1 MSEYA
6 IALSEATETAVA
18 AGELIRQKIGSEFW
32 HGFKACPADM
42 VTEVDRQAEE
52 LITSRLKKSYPDWSL
67 VAEEAYSDVCSEAK
81 NCPTWYIDPLDGT
94 TNFVFGIPFCCV
106 SIGLAVD
113 GEVHLAVVHDPLR
126 KETFTALK
134 GRGAC
139 LNGSTLLV
147 DRTREC
153 VAHSLIVT
161 GFPGDKKFSS
171 EVHAVNLPR
180 VIDECSNLRALGSA
194 ALELS
199 YVACGRLTGFFEATL
214 RPWDVAA
221 GKLLV
226 EEAGGKVTDLTGKP
240 LILTPY
246 LSILATNGL
255 IHQELLDCLKK

>member
-6 IALSEATETAVA
+6 VALGEATDTAVE
-18 AGELIRQKIGSEFW
+18 AGALIREKIGSEFW
-32 HGFKACPADM
+32 HGYKSCPADL

-52 LITSRLKKSYPDWSL
+52 LITSRLKKSFPGWFL
-67 VAEEAYSDVCSEAK
+67 IAEEASSKACLGAENS
-81 NCPTWYIDPLDGT
+81 PTWYIDPLDGT

-134 GRGAC
+134 GQGAY
-139 LNGSTLLV
+139 LNGQPVLV
-147 DRTREC
+147 DQTRERL
-153 VAHSLIVT
+153 AMSLIVT
-161 GFPGDKKFSS
+161 GFPGDKKFNQG
-171 EVHAVNLPR
+171 VHAVNLPR

-226 EEAGGKVTDLTGKP
+226 EEAGGKVTDLAGKP
-240 LILTPY
+240 LTLTPY
-246 LSILATNGL
+246 LSILATNDL